1 MLKRVARGRR
11 GVFSLSKSTHNARKI
26 LNMLFDLEI
35 LKLEKTPQN
44 PPVRIKGQKL
54 KREIRRYKIQDKVH
68 FNKGFYRF
76 WFSFCAG
83 NALFNA
89 DINARKKLLELIG
102 QNLEH
107 FYSLSFELACAKLL
121 AKSIGISQNAIS
133 SYWQKG
139 VEIDI
144 FANTRSKLIVGE
156 VKYKEHKV
164 CKSLLTKLQFK
175 CEQCG
180 LKPDYYALF
189 SLGGFSSE
197 LKTHLGQNVWLF
209 SLNDFKVFL

>member
-1 MLKRVARGRR
+1 
-11 GVFSLSKSTHNARKI
+11 
-26 LNMLFDLEI
+26 MLFDLEI

-89 DINARKKLLELIG
+89 DINARKKLLEFIE

-121 AKSIGISQNAIS
+121 AKTLNIEPNTIS

-144 FANTRSKLIVGE
+144 FANARSKLIVGE
-156 VKYKEHKV
+156 VKYKEHKI

-197 LKTHLGQNVWLF
+197 LITNKGQNVWLF
-209 SLNDFKVFL
+209 SLNDFEAIL